1 MPMAI
6 DNLLDYEREARPAA
20 TEELVERTGG
30 IPPAF
35 YRDAGE
41 PPPGDP
47 HWREWPNGENREPV
61 PRFLLVGVPLF
72 LGVFGSLH
80 ILIILLVLRLGG
92 LY

>member
-1 MPMAI
+1 MPQLENPTDTRQFTPDAPDVRDTMV
-6 DNLLDYEREARPAA
+6 D
-20 TEELVERTGG
+20 

-47 HWREWPNGENREPV
+47 HWREWPNGGNREPV
-61 PRFLLVGVPLF
+61 PRFLLIGLPIA
-72 LGVFGSLH
+72 LGVLGALH
-80 ILIILLVLRLGG
+80 ILVILVVMRLSG